1 MERNKIDFDPF
12 MGEKFLSSIISV
24 DTFEEVV
31 FQVIA
36 NPIVWILQNSLG
48 LYL

>member
-12 MGEKFLSSIISV
+12 AGEKFLSSIISV
-24 DTFEEVV
+24 DIFEEVV
-31 FQVIA
+31 FHVT